1 MTLELIL
8 GLGLLAL
15 VLLDLALFFLVRWAV
30 LREHLGPLA
39 ASLVYGLCL
48 AALPYFVWWGLG
60 THVLFGQ
67 DTTFLARVVD
77 IGLAFILYTCL
88 WLSWGV
94 SLIAGGL
101 ASWRFFVGARRIG
114 LLA

>member
-30 LREHLGPLA
+30 LREYLGPLV

-48 AALPYFVWWGLG
+48 AVLPYFVWWGLG
-60 THVLFGQ
+60 THVLFGK
-67 DTTFLARVVD
+67 DTTFLAPVVD
-77 IGLAFILYTCL
+77 VGLAFILYTCV

>member
-1 MTLELIL
+1 MTFELIM
-8 GLGLLAL
+8 GLALLTL

-48 AALPYFVWWGLG
+48 ALVPYAVWWNLG
-60 THVLFGQ
+60 TYVLLGRG
-67 DTTFLARVVD
+67 TTFLAPALD
-77 IGLAFILYTCL
+77 IGLAFLLWVCL
-88 WLSWGV
+88 CLSWGV
-94 SLIAGGL
+94 SVIAGGL
-101 ASWRFFVGARRIG
+101 ASWRFFAGARRVG